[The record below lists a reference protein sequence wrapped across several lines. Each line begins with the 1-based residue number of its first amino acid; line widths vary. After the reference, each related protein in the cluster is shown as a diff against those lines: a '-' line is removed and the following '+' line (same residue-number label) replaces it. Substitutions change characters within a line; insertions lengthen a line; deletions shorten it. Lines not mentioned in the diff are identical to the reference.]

1 MMFGRFAY
9 VVPVMAIAGSIAT
22 KTKTAASTGTFPTD
36 GALFS
41 GLLTGVILILGGL
54 LYFPALALGPI
65 VEHLLMLAGK
75 TF

>member
-1 MMFGRFAY
+1 
-9 VVPVMAIAGSIAT
+9 
-22 KTKTAASTGTFPTD
+22 
-36 GALFS
+36 
-41 GLLTGVILILGGL
+41 VILILGGL